1 MESCPFRKKIV
12 PTRYVMS
19 CSSSQGLFLTSE
31 GKAAKIWNTAHSQLT
46 SDYNNN
52 MEYNII
58 HANGTGIFTNKQSSA
73 SLNIKAFLFSLPKYP
88 IFNQKAVNLRIRH
101 STTIYANKSVK

>member
-1 MESCPFRKKIV
+1 MHLEKIV

-58 HANGTGIFTNKQSSA
+58 HANGIGIFTNKQTLE
-73 SLNIKAFLFSLPKYP
+73 SLKIKAFLFSMPKCP
-88 IFNQKAVNLRIRH
+88 IFNHKAVNLGIRH
-101 STTIYANKSVK
+101 STSNFANMS

>member
-1 MESCPFRKKIV
+1 MESCPFRKIV

-52 MEYNII
+52 MGYEII
-58 HANGTGIFTNKQSSA
+58 HANGPSISTNK
-73 SLNIKAFLFSLPKYP
+73 
-88 IFNQKAVNLRIRH
+88 H
-101 STTIYANKSVK
+101 